1 MAEVI
6 VDEYDLELIPEP
18 VLIFCQ
24 SGDDRKLNADRM
36 IIKQADMLPH
46 GLYNNVK
53 KLGANGEHLKEYLG
67 WLKDR
72 VQELKTCDDYMPDFR
87 WTSMERSVKHST
99 MTL

>member
-36 IIKQADMLPH
+36 IIKQADMLPPWA
-46 GLYNNVK
+46 L
-53 KLGANGEHLKEYLG
+53 
-67 WLKDR
+67 
-72 VQELKTCDDYMPDFR
+72 
-87 WTSMERSVKHST
+87 
-99 MTL
+99 